1 MLPCV
6 AILIALT
13 IGGLVNAQLCDE
25 DAKNKSNCGWSIM
38 TEQDCHSFDCCW
50 AEGGLG
56 PICYHKTFVPPVYTV
71 FRVLFTANG
80 FLMDLGT
87 EDRYQGKYGVAITP
101 LRVEVIMETADR
113 LRVKIYDPNNPRWEI
128 PTNIVPSPDIPTN
141 KPQETNY
148 KVETSDVNENFWFSV
163 QRRDDKEVIFNSS
176 VGNSLQFYDQYLEIG
191 SQLPK
196 GFNLYGLGKFVD
208 ESGFGIPLR

>member
-6 AILIALT
+6 AILIVLT
-13 IGGLVNAQLCDE
+13 IGGLVNAQICD
-25 DAKNKSNCGWSIM
+25 DNAKNKLNCGWLNM
-38 TEQDCHSFDCCW
+38 TEQDCHNYNCCW
-50 AEGGLG
+50 AESGLG
-56 PICYHKTFVPPVYTV
+56 PTCYHKIFVPPVYTV
-71 FRVLFTANG
+71 SSKVTTANG
-80 FLMDLGT
+80 LVLELKT
-87 EDRYQGKYGVAITP
+87 EDITPAKYGVAITP

-148 KVETSDVNENFWFSV
+148 KVETSDVNEKFWFAV
-163 QRRDDKEVIFNSS
+163 KRGNDKEVIFNSL

-208 ESGFGIPLR
+208 ESDFSNK